1 MDILSRSVFC
11 CLVVSVVAGFQVH
24 TLVDSFK
31 KEGPFSASL
40 KCEDALEK
48 VNTFKEGVAALK
60 DQEAQ
65 IRRGLGIFK
74 IEQPPNKDI
83 TVLEKVQ
90 Y

>member
-1 MDILSRSVFC
+1 MVLIIEVFIFIL
-11 CLVVSVVAGFQVH
+11 QVH
-24 TLVDSFK
+24 NLLDNFK

-40 KCEDALEK
+40 SCTEALEK
-48 VNTFKEGVAALK
+48 VNMFKDNVTALK

-83 TVLEKVQ
+83 AVLDKVSV
-90 Y
+90 